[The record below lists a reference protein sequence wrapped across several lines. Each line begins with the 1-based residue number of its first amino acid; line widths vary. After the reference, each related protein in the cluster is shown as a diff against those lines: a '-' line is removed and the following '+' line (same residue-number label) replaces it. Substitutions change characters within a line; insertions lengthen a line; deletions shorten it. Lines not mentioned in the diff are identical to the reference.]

1 MRITRLLLP
10 AILLPLAALGCT
22 PRAGPEPVWIGQLV
36 SQDGPN
42 RTLSQHARQGVE
54 QAVAEARAAGQTVGG
69 SPLAVLHVDDRGDA
83 ATVRAETV
91 RLVTVNKA
99 VALLGDFDSSLTE
112 RLVRESRPYGVPV
125 VVPGELSGGAES
137 ESVLSLAVPPAVRGS
152 LLAKYASADLQLRGA
167 AVLTD
172 SRRPAAVAF
181 ASAFVKTWPN
191 KSGGPVEEWSFAGD
205 AERDERVNRLSKAS
219 PAVIVLACSVA
230 DFRALR
236 PRLAAAHPKT
246 PLIYGG
252 EDADVVPLQAELEA
266 SPDVYLATAYS
277 ADHLTE
283 AGRAFA
289 HSYQERFHEAPDLYA
304 AQSYDAARLL
314 FAAMA
319 RAGDASKEALSK
331 ELSHPEEFE
340 SVTGPLRWKDR
351 QPRRRV
357 FLLALKKNRAEVVR
371 VIEPEKD

>member
-1 MRITRLLLP
+1 M
-10 AILLPLAALGCT
+10 
-22 PRAGPEPVWIGQLV
+22 AG
-36 SQDGPN
+36 
-42 RTLSQHARQGVE
+42 R
-54 QAVAEARAAGQTVGG
+54 
-69 SPLAVLHVDDRGDA
+69 PLAVLHVDDRGDA

-91 RLVTVNKA
+91 RLATVNKA

-112 RLVRESRPYGVPV
+112 RLVRESRTYGVPV
-125 VVPGELSGGAES
+125 VVPGDFTGGTES

-152 LLAKYASADLQLRGA
+152 LLAKYAGTDLHLRGA

-181 ASAFVKTWPN
+181 AASFVKAWP
-191 KSGGPVEEWSFAGD
+191 KKPGGPVEEWSFASD
-205 AERDERVNRLSKAS
+205 AERDERFTRLSKAS
-219 PAVIVLACSVA
+219 PAVIVLACSVS
-230 DFRALR
+230 DLNDLR
-236 PRLAAAHPKT
+236 SRLGVVPLKT

-252 EDADVVPLQAELEA
+252 EDAGVAPLQAQLEA

-277 ADHLTE
+277 AEHLTE

-289 HSYQERFHEAPDLYA
+289 HSYQERFHKAPDLYA

-319 RAGDASKEALSK
+319 RAGDGSKEAVAK
-331 ELSHPEEFE
+331 EIARTQEFD
-340 SVTGPLRWKDR
+340 SVTGPVRWKDR

-357 FLLALKKNRAEVVR
+357 FLLVMKKNRAEVIRAV
-371 VIEPEKD
+371 EPEKD